1 MSSILD
7 VRGLTVEYPAG
18 PAAAVRDLSFS
29 IGAGEVLGLIGESGS
44 GKTTAAKAILRLL
57 PASARVAGQITFEGA
72 DLAAMPEKRLRRLRW
87 ERLALVPQAAMNC
100 LDPVQQVDRQLAE
113 VIRMHRHTP
122 RRQALALAKEALDKI
137 GIPADRAAAYPHQY
151 SGGMRQRALIAMA
164 TLLRPHLLIAD
175 EPTTGLDVIVQDRI
189 MALLADAKREL
200 GLSMLLVTHDLGV
213 AAEIC
218 DRVVVLKDG
227 EGVESGPVA
236 EVLGAPRHPY
246 TRRLLDQT
254 AGGRSGDRPQEAR
267 TEPVAVSLDRLRVRH
282 TTGRGLAALR
292 GSRQVTAVDDV
303 SMLVR
308 EGEIVGLAGES
319 GCGKSSLVSA
329 LVGLTAISGGRVR
342 IGQATLDPEKA
353 DWRPLRSQV
362 QLVFQDPYESL
373 NPRFTVRREVAEP
386 LLAQLGLPDEEVDRR
401 VTAALEAAE
410 LRPVEKYATRRPHE
424 LSGGERQRVAIARA
438 LVLEPRV
445 LLADEP
451 VSMLDRSTGGEIVR
465 LLRRLAEELRVA
477 VILVSHDLSVLRQ
490 ICDRIGIMYLGR
502 LVETGPADQV
512 LDHPRHPYTRA
523 LLDAVP
529 SPDPSARRT
538 RVLLPGEPPSAL
550 DRPPGCA
557 FHDRC
562 QLAEQRCHHDLPVLS
577 SDSHA
582 AACWFPIDGPLADSS
597 TR

>member
-29 IGAGEVLGLIGESGS
+29 IGTGEVLGLIGESGS

-57 PASARVAGQITFEGA
+57 PPSARVSGQIAFEGS
-72 DLAAMPEKRLRRLRW
+72 DLASLSDKRLRGLRW
-87 ERLALVPQAAMNC
+87 ERLSLVPQAAMNC
-100 LDPVQQVDRQLAE
+100 LDPVQRVDRQLAE
-113 VIRMHRHTP
+113 VIRMHRRTP
-122 RRQALALAKEALDKI
+122 RKQAMALAREALDKV

-164 TLLRPHLLIAD
+164 TLLKPDLLIAD

-227 EGVESGPVA
+227 AGIESGPVA
-236 EVLGAPRHPY
+236 AVMGAPQHPY
-246 TRRLLDQT
+246 TRRLLHET
-254 AGGRSGDRPQEAR
+254 AARPSGHGRQQVG
-267 TEPVAVSLDRLRVRH
+267 TGPVAVGLDRLEVRH
-282 TTGRGLAALR
+282 ATGRGLATLR
-292 GSRQVTAVDDV
+292 GSRQVAAVDDV

-342 IGQATLDPEKA
+342 IGQTTLGPGAA

-362 QLVFQDPYESL
+362 QLVFQDPYQSL
-373 NPRFTVRREVAEP
+373 NPRLTVRREVAEP
-386 LLAQLGLPDEEVDRR
+386 LLAQLRLPEEEVERR
-401 VTAALEAAE
+401 VIAALEAAE
-410 LRPVEKYATRRPHE
+410 LRPAERYAARRPHE

-477 VILVSHDLSVLRQ
+477 VVLVSHDLSVLRQ

-502 LVETGPADQV
+502 LVETGPAHQV
-512 LDHPRHPYTRA
+512 LEHPRHPYTRA

-529 SPDPSARRT
+529 SPDPSVRRT

-562 QLAEQRCHHDLPVLS
+562 HLAKERCHHDLPALS
-577 SDSHA
+577 SDAHA
-582 AACWFPIDGPLADSS
+582 AACWFPMNGPSAVSPI
-597 TR
+597 

>member
-7 VRGLTVEYPAG
+7 VRGLSVEYPAG
-18 PAAAVRDLSFS
+18 QGAALRDLSFS

-57 PASARVAGQITFEGA
+57 PKGTRVSGQVDFDGT
-72 DLAAMPEKRLRRLRW
+72 DLAAVPEKRLRRLRW
-87 ERLALVPQAAMNC
+87 ERLSLVPQAAMNC
-100 LDPVQQVDRQLAE
+100 LDPVQRVDRQLAE
-113 VIRMHRHTP
+113 VIRIHRRTP
-122 RRQALALAKEALDKI
+122 RKQSMALARQALDRV

-164 TLLRPHLLIAD
+164 TLLKPDLLVAD

-189 MALLADAKREL
+189 MALLADARREL

-218 DRVVVLKDG
+218 DRVIVLKDG
-227 EGVESGPVA
+227 AAVEAGSAAAVFGT
-236 EVLGAPRHPY
+236 PRHTY
-246 TRRLLDQT
+246 TRRLLDET
-254 AGGRSGDRPQEAR
+254 AARRSEPGPQEAE
-267 TEPVAVSLDRLRVRH
+267 TIPVAVSLDRLRVRYA
-282 TTGRGLAALR
+282 TGRGLAALR
-292 GSRQVTAVDDV
+292 GTRQVAAVDDV

-308 EGEIVGLAGES
+308 EGEIMGLAGES

-329 LVGLTAISGGRVR
+329 LVGLAGISGGDVR
-342 IGQATLDPEKA
+342 IGRTTLGAGDP

-362 QLVFQDPYESL
+362 QLVFQDPYQSL

-386 LLAQLGLPDEEVDRR
+386 LLAQLRLPADEVERR

-410 LRPVEKYATRRPHE
+410 LRPAERYAGRHPHE

-438 LVLEPRV
+438 LVLQPRV

-465 LLRRLAEELRVA
+465 LLRRLAEETRVA

-490 ICDRIGIMYLGR
+490 VCDRIGIMYLGR
-502 LVETGPADQV
+502 LVETGPAHEV
-512 LDHPRHPYTRA
+512 LEHPRHPYTRA

-529 SPDPSARRT
+529 SPDPSARRA

-550 DRPPGCA
+550 DRPRGCA
-557 FHDRC
+557 FHERC
-562 QLAEQRCHHDLPVLS
+562 HLARERCHHDLPALS
-577 SDSHA
+577 PGAHA
-582 AACWFPIDGPLADSS
+582 AACWFPVNGSLPVSPA
-597 TR
+597 